1 MYMKK
6 NLKNFSLFLFFLVFT
21 LISCDKDKNTNENK
35 KLKVVATTT
44 MITDL
49 VKQIA
54 GDKVELNG
62 LMKSGVD
69 PHLYKATEGDINLFL
84 EANVIFY
91 NGLHLEGKLVEL
103 FEKMN
108 KRGGNLFAISDG
120 IDKSLLITSSNF
132 ANNYDPHIWFD
143 IGLWKKAAEFVANK
157 LAIIDTT
164 NKEFYLESLKT
175 YINKLDSTENIVK
188 QKVNE
193 LPKEKRI
200 LITAHDAFNYF
211 GRAYDFKVMG
221 LQGISTL
228 SEASVFD
235 VQNLANFIIEN
246 DVKAIFIETSVPMK
260 NIEALRQAVKSKGK
274 EIKIGGE
281 LFSDSLGNTDKPEG
295 TYIGMMIYNVNRIVN
310 SLK

>member
-1 MYMKK
+1 M
-6 NLKNFSLFLFFLVFT
+6 FFLVFT
-21 LISCDKDKNTNENK
+21 LISCDKDKNANENK

-84 EANVIFY
+84 EADVIFY

-120 IDKSLLITSSNF
+120 IDKSFLITSSNF

-175 YINKLDSTENIVK
+175 YIIKLDSAENIVK

-193 LPKEKRI
+193 LPKEQRI

-281 LFSDSLGNTDKPEG
+281 LFSDSLGNNDKPEG

>member
-1 MYMKK
+1 MNK
-6 NLKNFSLFLFFLVFT
+6 FSLLMIILSIF
-21 LISCDKDKNTNENK
+21 LISCNGNDKSNKNK

-49 VKQIA
+49 VKHIA
-54 GDKVELNG
+54 GDRVEIKG
-62 LMKSGVD
+62 LMKAGVD
-69 PHLYKATEGDINLFL
+69 PHLYKATEGDMNLFL
-84 EANVIFY
+84 KADVVFY

-120 IDKSLLITSSNF
+120 IDKSLLISSAEF

-143 IGLWKKAAEFVANK
+143 IGIWKKAAEYVAKK
-157 LAIIDTT
+157 LADVDNS
-164 NKEFYLESLKT
+164 NKDYYYSNLKT
-175 YINKLDSTENIVK
+175 YLKELDSAENVIK

-193 LPKEKRI
+193 LPKEQRI

-211 GRAYDFKVMG
+211 GRAYDFEVKG

-235 VQNLANFIIEN
+235 VQNLANFIIEKN
-246 DVKAIFIETSVPMK
+246 VKAVFVETSVPMK

-281 LFSDSLGNTDKPEG
+281 LFSDSLGNTDRPEG
-295 TYIGMMIYNVNRIVN
+295 TYIGMMIYNVNSIVN

>member
-1 MYMKK
+1 MNK
-6 NLKNFSLFLFFLVFT
+6 FSLLILILSIF
-21 LISCDKDKNTNENK
+21 LISCNGNDKSHENK

-49 VKQIA
+49 VKKIA
-54 GDKVELNG
+54 GDRVELKG
-62 LMKSGVD
+62 LMRAGVD
-69 PHLYKATEGDINLFL
+69 PHLYKATEGDMNLFL
-84 EANVIFY
+84 NADLVFY

-103 FEKMN
+103 FEKMS
-108 KRGGNLFAISDG
+108 KRGSNLFAISDG
-120 IDKSLLITSSNF
+120 IDKSMLISSSDF

-143 IGLWKKAAEFVANK
+143 IGIWKKAAEYVAKK
-157 LAIIDTT
+157 LADVDNS
-164 NKEFYLESLKT
+164 NKDYYFSNLKT
-175 YINKLDSTENIVK
+175 YLKELDSAENVIK

-193 LPKEKRI
+193 LPKEQRI

-211 GRAYDFKVMG
+211 GRAYGFEVKG

-235 VQNLANFIIEN
+235 VQNLANFIIEKN
-246 DVKAIFIETSVPMK
+246 IKAVFVETSVPMK
-260 NIEALRQAVKSKGK
+260 NIEALRQAVKSKGQ

-281 LFSDSLGNTDKPEG
+281 IFSDSLGNTDRPEG
-295 TYIGMMIYNVNRIVN
+295 TYIGMMIHNVNTIVN

>member
-1 MYMKK
+1 MITIFFVFLMIVFNSCRNDNEITK
-6 NLKNFSLFLFFLVFT
+6 NKG
-21 LISCDKDKNTNENK
+21 
-35 KLKVVATTT
+35 LKVVTTTT

-49 VKQIA
+49 VRQIA
-54 GDKVELNG
+54 GEKVELKG

-69 PHLYKATEGDINLFL
+69 PHLYKATEGDVNLFL
-84 EANVIFY
+84 EADIIFY

-108 KRGGNLFAISDG
+108 KRGRNLFAISDG
-120 IDKSLLITSSNF
+120 IPKSLLISSSEF

-143 IGLWKKAAEFVANK
+143 IGLWKKAASFVANK
-157 LAIIDTT
+157 LANIDSS
-164 NKEFYLESLKT
+164 NKDFYLNNLIF
-175 YINKLDSTENIVK
+175 YLAQIDSAENLIK
-188 QKVNE
+188 EKINE

-200 LITAHDAFNYF
+200 LITAHDAFSYF

-235 VQNLANFIIEN
+235 VQNLANFIVEN
-246 DVKAIFIETSVPMK
+246 DVKAVFVETSVPIK
-260 NIEALRQAVKSKGK
+260 NIEALRQSVRSKGK
-274 EIKIGGE
+274 EVRIGGE

-295 TYIGMMIYNVNRIVN
+295 TYIGMIIYNVNTIVN

>member
-1 MYMKK
+1 MKI
-6 NLKNFSLFLFFLVFT
+6 NNLFFVILFIF
-21 LISCDKDKNTNENK
+21 LISCNGNNKINENK

-44 MITDL
+44 MIADL
-49 VKQIA
+49 VRNIG
-54 GDKVELNG
+54 GDRIDLKAM
-62 LMKSGVD
+62 MKAGVD
-69 PHLYKATEGDINLFL
+69 PHLYKATEGDINLL
-84 EANVIFY
+84 LNSDVVFY

-120 IDKSLLITSSNF
+120 IDKSLLISSAEF
-132 ANNYDPHIWFD
+132 SNNYDPHIWFD
-143 IGLWKKAAEFVANK
+143 IGLWKKAAEFVAKK
-157 LAIIDTT
+157 LADVDSS
-164 NKEFYLESLKT
+164 NKDYYFKNLKLYLDE
-175 YINKLDSTENIVK
+175 LDSAENIIK

-193 LPKEKRI
+193 LAKDQRI

-211 GRAYDFKVMG
+211 GRAYNFEVRG

-235 VQNLANFIIEN
+235 VQNLANFIIDN
-246 DVKAIFIETSVPMK
+246 NVKAVFAETSVPMK

-274 EIKIGGE
+274 EIKIGAS
-281 LFSDSLGNTDKPEG
+281 LFSDSLGDINTPEG
-295 TYIGMMIYNVNRIVN
+295 TYIGMMIYNVNSIVN

>member
-1 MYMKK
+1 M
-6 NLKNFSLFLFFLVFT
+6 NRFSILILILSIF
-21 LISCDKDKNTNENK
+21 LISCNGNDKSNENK

-49 VKQIA
+49 VKKIA
-54 GDKVELNG
+54 GDRVEIKG
-62 LMKSGVD
+62 LMKAGVD
-69 PHLYKATEGDINLFL
+69 PHLYKATEGDMNLFL
-84 EANVIFY
+84 TSDVVFY

-120 IDKSLLITSSNF
+120 IDKSLLISSAEF

-143 IGLWKKAAEFVANK
+143 IGIWKKAAEYVAKK
-157 LAIIDTT
+157 LADVDNS
-164 NKEFYLESLKT
+164 NKEYYYSNLKT
-175 YINKLDSTENIVK
+175 YLKELDSAENVIK

-193 LPKEKRI
+193 LPKEQRI

-211 GRAYDFKVMG
+211 GRAYDFEVKG

-235 VQNLANFIIEN
+235 VQNLANFIIEKN
-246 DVKAIFIETSVPMK
+246 VKAVFVETSVPMK
-260 NIEALRQAVKSKGK
+260 NVEALHQAVKSKGK

-295 TYIGMMIYNVNRIVN
+295 TYIGMMIYNVNSIVN